1 MQLFFS
7 ERLRYFVYRGTCD
20 MRKGFPARLHR
31 AGGDSLSGIVR
42 NEYKMDPLAGDV
54 FVFISRHLNKIK
66 VLHFQGD
73 GFAIFSKRLERGTFE
88 MPKTDSASAAI
99 EISSDQ
105 LQFIL
110 KGIML
115 SSVKKRIRY
124 EHSIVDKKS
133 AMAQLS
139 AGV

>member
-7 ERLRYFVYRGTCD
+7 ERLRYFVYRGPCD
-20 MRKGFPARLHR
+20 MRKGF
-31 AGGDSLSGIVR
+31 DSLSGIVR
-42 NEYKMDPLAGDV
+42 NEYKMDPLTGDV
-54 FVFISRHLNKIK
+54 FVFFSRQLTKIK

-73 GFAIFSKRLERGTFE
+73 GFAIFSKRLEKGTFE
-88 MPKTDSASAAI
+88 MPKTDSASGAI
-99 EISSDQ
+99 EISSEQ

-110 KGIML
+110 KGIVL

-124 EHSIVDKKS
+124 EHLIVDKNS
-133 AMAQLS
+133 VMTRLS

>member
-7 ERLRYFVYRGTCD
+7 ERLRYFVYRGPCD
-20 MRKGFPARLHR
+20 MRKGF
-31 AGGDSLSGIVR
+31 DSLSGIVR
-42 NEYKMDPLAGDV
+42 NEYKMDPLTGDV
-54 FVFISRHLNKIK
+54 FVFFSRQLNKIK

-88 MPKTDSASAAI
+88 KPTTDSVAGAI
-99 EISSDQ
+99 EISADQ

-110 KGIML
+110 KGIVL
-115 SSVKKRIRY
+115 SSIKKRLRY
-124 EHSIVDKKS
+124 EHPFVDKNPV
-133 AMAQLS
+133 MTQLS

>member
-7 ERLRYFVYRGTCD
+7 ERLRYFVYRGPCD
-20 MRKGFPARLHR
+20 MRKGF
-31 AGGDSLSGIVR
+31 DSLSGIVR
-42 NEYKMDPLAGDV
+42 NEYKMDPLTGDV
-54 FVFISRHLNKIK
+54 FVFFSRQLNKIK

-88 MPKTDSASAAI
+88 TPKTDSASPSI

-110 KGIML
+110 KGIVL
-115 SSVKKRIRY
+115 SSVKKRMRY
-124 EHSIVDKKS
+124 EHAIVDKNPV
-133 AMAQLS
+133 AAQLS
-139 AGV
+139 EAL

>member
-7 ERLRYFVYRGTCD
+7 ERLRYFVYRTGCD
-20 MRKGFPARLHR
+20 MRKGYD
-31 AGGDSLSGIVR
+31 GLSGLVR
-42 NEYKMDPLAGDV
+42 NEYKMDPLTGDV
-54 FVFISRHLNKIK
+54 FVFFSRHFNKIK

-88 MPKTDSASAAI
+88 MPKTNSASVAI

-115 SSVKKRIRY
+115 NSVKKRIRY
-124 EHSIVDKKS
+124 EHTIVDKNS
-133 AMAQLS
+133 AVAQLS
-139 AGV
+139 AH

>member
-7 ERLRYFVYRGTCD
+7 ERLRYFVYRTGCD
-20 MRKGFPARLHR
+20 MRKGYD
-31 AGGDSLSGIVR
+31 GLSGIVR
-42 NEYKMDPLAGDV
+42 NEYKMDPLTGDV
-54 FVFISRHLNKIK
+54 FVFFSRQLNKIK

-88 MPKTDSASAAI
+88 IPKTDSASPAI

-110 KGIML
+110 KGIVL
-115 SSVKKRIRY
+115 SSIKKRLRY
-124 EHSIVDKKS
+124 EHSIVDKNS
-133 AMAQLS
+133 VVTRLS
-139 AGV
+139 AG

>member
-7 ERLRYFVYRGTCD
+7 ERLRYFVYRGPCD
-20 MRKGFPARLHR
+20 MRKGF
-31 AGGDSLSGIVR
+31 DSLSGIVR

-54 FVFISRHLNKIK
+54 FVFFSRQLNKIK

-73 GFAIFSKRLERGTFE
+73 GFAIFSKRLEKGTFE
-88 MPKTDSASAAI
+88 IPKTDSASGAI

-110 KGIML
+110 KGIVL
-115 SSVKKRIRY
+115 SSIKKRLRY
-124 EHSIVDKKS
+124 EHQNVDKNP
-133 AMAQLS
+133 ALMRLS
-139 AGV
+139 AG

>member
-7 ERLRYFVYRGTCD
+7 ERLRYFVYRGACD
-20 MRKGFPARLHR
+20 MRKGF
-31 AGGDSLSGIVR
+31 DSLSGIVR
-42 NEYKMDPLAGDV
+42 NEYKMDPLTGDV
-54 FVFISRHLNKIK
+54 FVFFSRQLNKIK

-73 GFAIFSKRLERGTFE
+73 GFAIFSKRLEKGTFE
-88 MPKTDSASAAI
+88 IPKTDSLSPAI

-110 KGIML
+110 KGIVL
-115 SSVKKRIRY
+115 SSVKKRMRY
-124 EHSIVDKKS
+124 EHSIVDKNPV
-133 AMAQLS
+133 MTHLS

>member
-7 ERLRYFVYRGTCD
+7 ERLRYFVYRGACD
-20 MRKGFPARLHR
+20 MRKGF
-31 AGGDSLSGIVR
+31 DSLSGIVR
-42 NEYKMDPLAGDV
+42 NEYKMDPLTGDV
-54 FVFISRHLNKIK
+54 FVFFSRQLNKIK

-88 MPKTDSASAAI
+88 KPKTDSASHAI

-110 KGIML
+110 KGIVL
-115 SSVKKRIRY
+115 SSIKKRLRY
-124 EHSIVDKKS
+124 EYQNVDKNPVLMRVS
-133 AMAQLS
+133 AR
-139 AGV
+139 V

>member
-1 MQLFFS
+1 MQLYFS
-7 ERLRYFVYRGTCD
+7 ERLRYFVYRGPCD
-20 MRKGFPARLHR
+20 MRKGF
-31 AGGDSLSGIVR
+31 DSLSGVVR

-54 FVFISRHLNKIK
+54 FVFFSRYFNKIK

-88 MPKTDSASAAI
+88 MPKTESAGSAI

-110 KGIML
+110 KGIVL
-115 SSVKKRIRY
+115 SSVKKRVRY
-124 EHSIVDKKS
+124 EHAIVDKNP
-133 AMAQLS
+133 ALMRLS
-139 AGV
+139 AGT